1 MKIPRLLTSALL
13 TTVLASSAGCTTLRA
28 IEDSPT
34 DLRQR
39 INSGELLKAGDR
51 IMVIT
56 TDQREHRFT
65 IKAVGAGRIDG
76 PSESIP
82 VEQIS
87 TLQKRQFSRGKTIA
101 LVGGLVG
108 GVALGLLVYGLSVY
122 AGAFALR

>member
-1 MKIPRLLTSALL
+1 MKIPRLFTSTLL
-13 TTVLASSAGCTTLRA
+13 TAVLASSAGCTTLSA
-28 IEDSPT
+28 IEDSPA

-51 IMVIT
+51 VRVFT

-65 IKAVGAGRIDG
+65 VKSVGAGRIEG
-76 PSESIP
+76 SSESIP

-87 TLQKRQFSRGKTIA
+87 GLQRRQFSRGKTIA

-108 GVALGLLVYGLSVY
+108 GVALGLLVYGLAEY
-122 AGAFALR
+122 AGALALR